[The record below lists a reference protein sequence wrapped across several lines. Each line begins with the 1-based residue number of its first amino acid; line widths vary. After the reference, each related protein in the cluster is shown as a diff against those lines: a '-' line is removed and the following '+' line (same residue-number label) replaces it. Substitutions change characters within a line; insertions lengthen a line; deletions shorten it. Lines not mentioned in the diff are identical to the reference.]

1 MGDMIDAIKTVG
13 VLGLGVMGFDIA
25 FLYAQKGYRTLV
37 YDASDGAM
45 TNVPSR
51 RDQTIERLKRRNRIS
66 ETEAETIRNGL
77 MPAPALASLASADL
91 VTEAVSESGATKK
104 SVYKALRDGGFNGIL
119 TTNTSSLTRVS
130 LLADG
135 DYPNKLFATTHFFNP
150 VLYTQ
155 MVEVV
160 RGDMDDTGYA
170 ALAVFLTDLGRK
182 PVETQ
187 DISGFVSNSVLMV
200 YAVMALRLVEAG
212 ASIEAVDGAAKALRA
227 LPPLF
232 SFDSWKPSIVED
244 VTRVMFEFRGE
255 TFLRSSKLLAALA
268 RTNAPFYVEQ
278 KANAAIYDL
287 IEARGPGVDPSM
299 VKLAMITSVRVAA
312 ARTVEL
318 GEAPATVD
326 FISTEGLKFP
336 RGPLA
341 EIDELGAA
349 AILNDLQKVNAIL
362 PRGMQGPELLR
373 AMADEKQ
380 TFYKDGRVS
389 PWVSAFVGRRLHARH

>member
-1 MGDMIDAIKTVG
+1 MMDTVKTVG

-37 YDASDGAM
+37 YDAAEAALK
-45 TNVPSR
+45 NFPSR

-66 ETEAETIRNGL
+66 DAEVANVTDGL
-77 MPAPALASLASADL
+77 VAAADL
-91 VTEAVSESGATKK
+91 AGLAGAELITEAVSESGKTKK
-104 SVYKALRDGGFNGIL
+104 AVYKALRDRGFNGIL
-119 TTNTSSLTRVS
+119 TTNTSSLTRAS
-130 LLADG
+130 LVAHG
-135 DYPNKLFATTHFFNP
+135 DYAKDRFATTHFFNP

-160 RGDMDDTGYA
+160 RGEMSDANHSVLMA
-170 ALAVFLTDLGRK
+170 FLAGLGRK
-182 PVETQ
+182 PIETR

-212 ASIEAVDGAAKALRA
+212 ATIEAVDAAARELRA

-244 VTRVMFEFRGE
+244 VTRVMFDFRADG
-255 TFLRSSKLLAALA
+255 FLRSSRLLAALA
-268 RTNAPFYVEQ
+268 AGNPPFYVDQ
-278 KANAAIYDL
+278 KGNPAIYELLKD
-287 IEARGPGVDPSM
+287 RGAGLSPSLA
-299 VKLAMITSVRVAA
+299 KLALMTSVRVAA

-349 AILNDLQKVNAIL
+349 TILSDLQHINGVISNGVMA
-362 PRGMQGPELLR
+362 PELLR
-373 AMADEKQ
+373 AMAQEKQ
-380 TFYKDGRVS
+380 TFFKDGQAN
-389 PWVSAFVGRRLHARH
+389 PWVSAFLARRADARH

>member
-1 MGDMIDAIKTVG
+1 MIDAIKTVG

-51 RDQTIERLKRRNRIS
+51 RDQTIERLKKRNRI
-66 ETEAETIRNGL
+66 TEAEAENVRNGL
-77 MPAPALASLASADL
+77 MPALGLANLASAAL
-91 VTEAVSESGATKK
+91 VTEAVSESDATKK
-104 SVYKALRDGGFNGIL
+104 SVYKGLRAGGFNGIL
-119 TTNTSSLTRVS
+119 TTNTSSLTRAS
-130 LLADG
+130 LLGDG
-135 DYPNKLFATTHFFNP
+135 VYPKELFATTHFFNP

-160 RGDMDDTGYA
+160 RGDMDDAGYA
-170 ALAVFLTDLGRK
+170 ALAAFLTDLGRR
-182 PVETQ
+182 PVETE

-244 VTRVMFEFRGE
+244 VTRVMFECRGE
-255 TFLRSSKLLAALA
+255 NFLRSSKLLAALA
-268 RTNAPFYVEQ
+268 RTNPPFYVQQ

-287 IEARGPGVDPSM
+287 IEARGPGVDPAT
-299 VKLAMITSVRVAA
+299 VELAMITSVRLAA

-318 GEAPATVD
+318 GEAPVTVD
-326 FISTEGLKFP
+326 FISTEGLRFP

-341 EIDELGAA
+341 EIDELGATTV
-349 AILNDLQKVNAIL
+349 LNDLQKVNAIL
-362 PRGMQGPELLR
+362 PHGMQSPELLR

-389 PWVSAFVGRRLHARH
+389 PWVGAFVGRRLHARH

>member
-1 MGDMIDAIKTVG
+1 MIDAVKTVG

-25 FLYAQKGYRTLV
+25 FLYAQKGYRTLI
-37 YDASDGAM
+37 YDAAEAAM
-45 TNVPSR
+45 KKIPVR

-66 ETEAETIRNGL
+66 DAEIANVTNGL
-77 MPAPALASLASADL
+77 VSAANLADMAAADL
-91 VTEAVSESGATKK
+91 ITEAVSESGKTKK
-104 SVYKALRDGGFNGIL
+104 IVYRALRDNGFGGIL
-119 TTNTSSLTRVS
+119 TTNTSSLTRAS
-130 LLADG
+130 LVGEG
-135 DYPNKLFATTHFFNP
+135 DYAQDRFATTHFFNP

-160 RGDMDDTGYA
+160 RGDINDANYGVLMSF
-170 ALAVFLTDLGRK
+170 LADLGRK
-182 PVETQ
+182 PIETR

-212 ASIEAVDGAAKALRA
+212 VAIEAVDAAAKELGA

-244 VTRVMFEFRGE
+244 VTRVMFEFRSDQ
-255 TFLRSSKLLAALA
+255 FLRSSKLLAALA
-268 RTNAPFYVEQ
+268 KGNPLFYVDQ
-278 KANAAIYDL
+278 KPNPAIYEL
-287 IEARGPGVDPSM
+287 VEKRGGGLFPSIA
-299 VKLAMITSVRVAA
+299 KLALITSVRLAA

-326 FISTEGLKFP
+326 FISNEGLKFP

-349 AILNDLQKVNAIL
+349 AVLNDLQTINAAITN
-362 PRGMQGPELLR
+362 GMTAPELLR
-373 AMADEKQ
+373 AMAADKQ
-380 TFYKDGRVS
+380 TFFKDGQAN
-389 PWVSAFVGRRLHARH
+389 PWVAGFLARRAEARH